1 MYVTS
6 SYTIGSGFYERT
18 FVNPSH
24 HVQSTSSSARPSYL
38 RTCVRKVPVFAAV
51 YEEYVRCPVPVRCRV
66 GAREGGWGALRC
78 VSRAHTP
85 GLPQKKSSPL
95 GGKALST
102 SPPGG

>member
-66 GAREGGWGALRC
+66 GARGVAGARSAGCPERTLPVCRRK
-78 VSRAHTP
+78 RA
-85 GLPQKKSSPL
+85 LLWAEKL
-95 GGKALST
+95 
-102 SPPGG
+102 